1 MLQLYP
7 THMVRIRI
15 HSKHKQTILFML
27 SRIVLY
33 GAIQPRSCEIDRHEK
48 GANVYIARMIASAS

>member
-1 MLQLYP
+1 
-7 THMVRIRI
+7 MVRIRI

-48 GANVYIARMIASAS
+48 GANVYIARMIASAR